1 MATPLM
7 CFYHVQGDKGDSD
20 VHPNA
25 FVVGNNPEAE
35 LYLDEFVKLF
45 PLAGSSPFHF
55 RFLVPSPAGKVYMD
69 TTGPKDRVPV
79 VNGTIIAKVLRLGG
93 LATFCCV
100 VLEPFLFLFF
110 KPSFAAAPA
119 MFQLMR

>member
-1 MATPLM
+1 MANPLM

-25 FVVGNNPEAE
+25 FVVGSNPEAE
-35 LYLDEFVKLF
+35 LLLEEFVKVF

-69 TTGPKDRVPV
+69 MTGPKDRVPV
-79 VNGTIIAKVLRLGG
+79 VNGTIIAKVLRLGVFG
-93 LATFCCV
+93 HV
-100 VLEPFLFLFF
+100 
-110 KPSFAAAPA
+110 S
-119 MFQLMR
+119 